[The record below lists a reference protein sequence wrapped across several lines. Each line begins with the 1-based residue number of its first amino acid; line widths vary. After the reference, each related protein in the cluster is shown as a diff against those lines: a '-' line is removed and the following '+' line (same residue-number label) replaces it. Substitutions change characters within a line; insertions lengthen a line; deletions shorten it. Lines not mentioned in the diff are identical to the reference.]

1 MTVPASHYY
10 IEYKEFEK
18 SSIENE
24 VLRRGINR
32 SFLSDESIEYQRSY
46 SVSNDR
52 TILVNGLKPGITY
65 TTSLV
70 ASDGISA
77 ETKSDP
83 QIVTTLSKGMFS
95 LSFYILL
102 H

>member
-1 MTVPASHYY
+1 M
-10 IEYKEFEK
+10 
-18 SSIENE
+18 
-24 VLRRGINR
+24 
-32 SFLSDESIEYQRSY
+32 EYQKSY

-65 TTSLV
+65 TTILV

-83 QIVTTLSKGMFS
+83 QMVTTLSKGMFS
-95 LSFYILL
+95 LSLYFLSLSQHSLSFASLFIEYLS
-102 H
+102 